1 MGLPAHETEGDGADL
16 WVGDHASLGAIA
28 ATQAAESFTSWTAP
42 VRLFKSKAMGG
53 VTSFIHG
60 GWFSAL

>member
-1 MGLPAHETEGDGADL
+1 MGLPAQETEGDGADL

-28 ATQAAESFTSWTAP
+28 NPAAESFTSWTAP

-60 GWFSAL
+60 KWFSAL